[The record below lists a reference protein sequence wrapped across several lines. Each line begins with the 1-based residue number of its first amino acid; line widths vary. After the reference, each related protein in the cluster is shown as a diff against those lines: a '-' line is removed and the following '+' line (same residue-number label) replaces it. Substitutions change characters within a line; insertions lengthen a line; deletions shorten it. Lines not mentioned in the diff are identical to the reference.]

1 MMDLGVIPSDLAVD
15 LKEVEPAH
23 LAGEPPAVG
32 SLHLGELLIPQPS
45 LPRSM
50 AAQSYPQLTLAGS
63 RLLVTDGLVNPD
75 DLRPEPLQVFHALS
89 NLDA

>member
-1 MMDLGVIPSDLAVD
+1 MDLGVITPDLPVN
-15 LKEVEPAH
+15 LKEIEPTS
-23 LAGEPPAVG
+23 LAGELLAAV
-32 SLHLGELLIPQPS
+32 SLHLGDLVVPQLL